1 MEIHE
6 RINRVKLKEIKL
18 TAQEFLDTIFAD
30 ATEDEIVCVTKASVK
45 DGKTLFWNLPDDDPV
60 FLRWAPTRQA
70 QAWYFCV
77 STVGG
82 ERNDRGT
89 ALRRRRVDLV
99 RYHCFVLDDI
109 GTKADAPP
117 VEPTWIIETS
127 RGNYQYGYAL
137 YPGSDWARY
146 EATLEWCYSKG
157 WGDAGAGGAMRVM
170 RLPGSANLKPGR
182 ERFRSRVMQWNTGA
196 VWNLN
201 DLSSN
206 LGANEEELE
215 ALTLKVK
222 TPSLSANQAGGEAAK
237 PGIDPMLD
245 WLAIAGHVTADDG
258 GDFVQIICPW
268 HERHT
273 TGDNLA
279 GYSPLGR
286 GSEEYVQTRAFK
298 CLHEHCRGQSYRTFS
313 DWAVKGGAPRL
324 SGHDPLPWLQDKY
337 TFIGEGRRVA
347 DLHQRPLGGKWL
359 WELEDWGC
367 MHKGRVMVPGR
378 TTPIEIKTAFLESG
392 KTRKVVGLHY
402 RPLPV
407 EKDMA
412 VVRFREQFLINSYV
426 PPNWPETDAE
436 PEIFLDHVDFLLACD
451 KERDLFLD
459 WLAHKIQN
467 PHRRSFAVV
476 MIAEDTYGV
485 GRSWLRSM
493 LYAVLQ
499 GGVGTV
505 TLPQLIGKG
514 TSADRNYNDW
524 AVGVQ
529 FLVVEEAKDNMDR
542 DDFYKGYETFKQ
554 NVDIRVTPVRV
565 NEKYGRTRHD
575 FMYFNALIFSNHSDA
590 LALPD
595 NDRRICAMTNPSVIE
610 TPAYYDRLEGSLDSD
625 EPRRVFWYLMHRDIK
640 EFDHVRPPMFPAKW
654 AMIDQHRSPMEEI
667 QNYILEHYAGDL
679 FTKETLRAAI
689 IDAALA
695 LDYTQFVTTPGSIAR
710 GLWGRFGSL
719 RDEKN
724 GARYYPWGQQVE
736 LRAIR
741 EKAKWRQADDA
752 RLTDI
757 LIKEV
762 KKNKTPKNPSV

>member
-1 MEIHE
+1 LKLRKKLKKMT
-6 RINRVKLKEIKL
+6 LKEIKL

-30 ATEDEIVCVTKASVK
+30 ATAKEVVCVTKASIK

-60 FLRWAPTRQA
+60 FSRWVPARQA

-82 ERNDRGT
+82 ARNDRGT

-99 RYHCFVLDDI
+99 RYHCLVLDDI
-109 GTKADAPP
+109 GTKASAPP
-117 VEPTWIIETS
+117 VSPTWIIETS

-137 YPGSDWARY
+137 YPGDDWPRY
-146 EATLEWCYSKG
+146 EATLEWCYGQG

-170 RLPGSANLKPGR
+170 RLPGSTNLKAGR
-182 ERFRSRVMQWNTGA
+182 GEFRSRVMWWEPNH
-196 VWNLN
+196 VWILPK
-201 DLSSN
+201 LSKA
-206 LGANEEELE
+206 LGANEEEIE
-215 ALTLKVK
+215 ALTLDQEKPQVQ
-222 TPSLSANQAGGEAAK
+222 TSAGGAVAK

-245 WLAIAGHVTADDG
+245 WLASAGHIVTDDG
-258 GDFVQIICPW
+258 RDFVQIICPW

-286 GSEEYVQTRAFK
+286 GEGDWVQTRGFR
-298 CLHEHCRGQSYRTFS
+298 CLHEHCRGASYRTFAE
-313 DWAVKGGAPRL
+313 WAVQGGAPRL

-359 WELEDWGC
+359 WELEDWAA
-367 MHKGRVMVPGR
+367 MHKGRVLVGER
-378 TTPIEIKTAFLESG
+378 TTPVEIKTAFLES
-392 KTRKVVGLHY
+392 KETRKVVGLHY
-402 RPLPV
+402 KPVRAGADLPIV
-407 EKDMA
+407 ELKG
-412 VVRFREQFLINSYV
+412 QKLINNYI
-426 PPNWPETDAE
+426 PPNWEETDVE
-436 PEIFLDHVDFLLACD
+436 PSIFLDHVDFLLTCD
-451 KERDLFLD
+451 AERDLFLN
-459 WLAHKIQN
+459 WLAYKIQN

-476 MIAEDTYGV
+476 MVAEDTYGV

-514 TSADRNYNDW
+514 TSAERNFNDW
-524 AVGVQ
+524 AIGQ

-590 LALPD
+590 LSIPE
-595 NDRRICAMTNPSVIE
+595 NDRRICALTNPSAIE
-610 TPAYYDRLEGSLDSD
+610 TPAYYDRLEAALDND
-625 EPRRVFWYLMHRDIK
+625 EPRRVFWYLMRRDITD
-640 EFDHVRPPMFPAKW
+640 FDHVRPPMTPAKW
-654 AMIDQHRSPMEEI
+654 AMIDQHRSPMDEI
-667 QNYILEHYAGDL
+667 QGYILEHYAGDL

-689 IDAALA
+689 IGASLA
-695 LDYTQFVTTPGSIAR
+695 LDYTQFVTTPGSISR
-710 GLWGRFGSL
+710 GLWGKMGSL
-719 RDEKN
+719 REDRH
-724 GARYYPWGQQVE
+724 GARYRIKEKQVE
-736 LRAIR
+736 VRAIR
-741 EKAKWRQADDA
+741 AKNLWKQADDA
-752 RLTDI
+752 RLTKKF
-757 LIKEV
+757 IKDV
-762 KKNKTPKNPSV
+762 DKNQTPKNFNS